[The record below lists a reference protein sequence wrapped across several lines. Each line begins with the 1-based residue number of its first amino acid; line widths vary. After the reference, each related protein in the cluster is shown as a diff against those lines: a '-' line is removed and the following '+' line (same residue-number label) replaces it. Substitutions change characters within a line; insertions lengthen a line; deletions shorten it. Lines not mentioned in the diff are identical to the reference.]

1 MTAAARCRVSAI
13 PRLND
18 VFQFA
23 HVTRPL
29 HVAQGASVSAGM
41 LSILRPRRRAILKE
55 RLLPAVEY
63 LPDARAGAAGGR
75 ENVQAVIEI
84 ATELAIGDHF
94 FRSRLVAAIKRT
106 SV

>member
-1 MTAAARCRVSAI
+1 MTAAARCRVLAI
-13 PRLND
+13 PRAHD

-29 HVAQGASVSAGM
+29 HVAQGAQLSAGM
-41 LSILRPRRRAILKE
+41 LSILRPRRRAILKVK
-55 RLLPAVEY
+55 LSPAAEY
-63 LPDARAGAAGGR
+63 LPDARVVAAGGSGYI
-75 ENVQAVIEI
+75 QAVIEI
-84 ATELAIGDHF
+84 ATELTVGDHF